1 MCSVTSSTHERFGVS
16 ESAESGGRARLRVLF
31 VNENIGGHATV
42 HHHLRH
48 GFADHDIVAA
58 SFIDVPPRGPVRR
71 LVGTPLPGLDRLDLD
86 LQPLR
91 AQLAAAAWVR
101 RALKDHHEPYD
112 VLHVYTHNA
121 ALLSSDVL
129 RAVPAVVS
137 LDTTNARNAYR
148 LPYRSPTR
156 FTPATVACSKPF
168 ERRVFDAATTVVAN
182 SQWAA
187 GSLIDD
193 YGLPPSKIRVIPFGI
208 RGPDKAPPRHH
219 RICRPRVGFVGRQFA
234 AKGGTALLEAFDRYL
249 RGRAELLL
257 VTQEPVEPADG
268 ITVVSD
274 LRQGDRRLWE
284 LLESCDIF
292 AFPSIIDQAP
302 NAVLEAMA
310 TGLPVVAVDTA
321 AVGEMVVD
329 GDTGILIGPDD
340 PDALGRAL
348 SELVDNPDKR
358 RMMGLAGRRRFEQV
372 YDLGIGVE
380 ALAVTLVQARERW
393 QDNR

>member
-1 MCSVTSSTHERFGVS
+1 VTET
-16 ESAESGGRARLRVLF
+16 GGRAPLRVLF

-42 HHHLRH
+42 HHHMGH
-48 GFADHDIVAA
+48 GFADHDIISAT
-58 SFIDVPPRGPVRR
+58 FIDVPPRGLVRR
-71 LVGTPLPGLDRLDLD
+71 LAGAPVPGLDRLDLD

-101 RALKDHHEPYD
+101 RALKAHHEPYD
-112 VLHVYTHNA
+112 VLHVYTQNA
-121 ALLSSDVL
+121 ALLSSDLL
-129 RAVPAVVS
+129 RSVPTVVS

-148 LPYRSPTR
+148 LPYRAPTR

-182 SQWAA
+182 SRWAA

-193 YGLPPSKIRVIPFGI
+193 YGLAPSEVRVIPFGI
-208 RGPDKAPPRHH
+208 RGPDAAPRRDH
-219 RICRPRVGFVGRQFA
+219 RIGRPRVGFVGRQFA
-234 AKGGTALLEAFDRYL
+234 AKGGVALLEAFDRYL

-257 VTQEPVEPADG
+257 VTEEPVEPAEG
-268 ITVVSD
+268 ITVVAD

-292 AFPSIIDQAP
+292 AFPSTIDQAP

-310 TGLPVVAVDTA
+310 AGLPVVAVDTA

-329 GDTGILIGPDD
+329 GGTGILIGSDD

-348 SELVDNPDKR
+348 SELVDNGDKR
-358 RMMGLAGRRRFEQV
+358 RMMGHAGRRRFEQV
-372 YDLGIGVE
+372 YDLDIGLE
-380 ALAVTLVQARERW
+380 ALAATLVQAGERW